1 MRPLKQLGIV
11 VDFPAFNPLLE
22 NMDVKKLLL
31 LGCISSALTGC
42 TFTGA
47 NEVAPGE
54 FMITSHGSIFNSR
67 EGLLENINQKA
78 AKVCDGKP
86 YHLEGDS
93 GANMVVST
101 TTHIGQTP
109 TTVLGLNA
117 VCEGRKD

>member
-1 MRPLKQLGIV
+1 MIPETSHGIAV
-11 VDFPAFNPLLE
+11 NCRAFNPLLE

-31 LGCISSALTGC
+31 LGCIASALTGC

-54 FMITSHGSIFNSR
+54 YMITSHGSIFNSR

-78 AKVCDGKP
+78 AKVCEGKP

-109 TTVLGLNA
+109 TTVLDLKA